1 MPWPT
6 GPRSGTLGG
15 EDGGCGGNGGSTVT
29 SRGPWHAAGPVRP
42 ISATALVLAFL
53 LVSVTTGVARSAHSA
68 AVVMPAGMTA
78 GVAVFDRRTGAF
90 TERTGADRPFRS
102 ASVVKL
108 LIALDVLWDR
118 GPAYDLPPD
127 DRVRLELM
135 LTASDDDAASH
146 YWTER
151 GESALVTR
159 MAGRLGLRSTTGPP
173 PDFPGYWGYS
183 AITAAD
189 TVRIYRYLLD
199 SAPTPVREFV
209 MGNLRRSVPYG
220 TDGFFQHFGI
230 PAVFERPWAVKQGW
244 SGFSSPAPTTV
255 PGPDDRKRAAVTGID
270 LVRPA
275 LHTTG
280 TVGDGDRCIVVALT
294 LQPVGTTADSGYAA
308 VDDLV
313 RSLSVPGATPKRPP
327 K

>member
-1 MPWPT
+1 M
-6 GPRSGTLGG
+6 
-15 EDGGCGGNGGSTVT
+15 
-29 SRGPWHAAGPVRP
+29 
-42 ISATALVLAFL
+42 ATALVLAFL

-68 AVVMPAGMTA
+68 AAVMPAGMTA

-90 TERTGADRPFRS
+90 TERVGADRPFRS

-118 GPAYDLPPD
+118 GPVYELPPA
-127 DRVRLELM
+127 DRARLEVM
-135 LTASDDDAASH
+135 LTASDDDAASY
-146 YWTER
+146 YWAQR

-159 MAGRLGLRSTTGPP
+159 MVSRLGLRSTTGPP

-199 SAPTPVREFV
+199 SAPGPVREFV

-244 SGFSSPAPTTV
+244 SGFTSPGSA
-255 PGPDDRKRAAVTGID
+255 PDDTAGDRRRAAVTSID

-280 TVGDGDRCIVVALT
+280 TVGDDDHCIVVALT
-294 LQPVGTTADSGYAA
+294 LQPVGTTADAAYTA

-313 RSLSVPGATPKRPP
+313 RSLPVPGATPEQPSA
-327 K
+327 

>member
-1 MPWPT
+1 M
-6 GPRSGTLGG
+6 
-15 EDGGCGGNGGSTVT
+15 
-29 SRGPWHAAGPVRP
+29 
-42 ISATALVLAFL
+42 ATALVLAFL
-53 LVSVTTGVARSAHSA
+53 VVSVTTGVARSAHSA
-68 AVVMPAGMTA
+68 AAVMPAGMTA

-90 TERTGADRPFRS
+90 TERVGADRPFRS

-118 GPAYDLPPD
+118 GPSYDLPPD
-127 DRVRLELM
+127 DRARLEVM

-146 YWTER
+146 YWAQR

-159 MAGRLGLRSTTGPP
+159 MVSRLGLQNTAGPP
-173 PDFPGYWGYS
+173 SEFPGYWGYS

-199 SAPTPVREFV
+199 SAPGPVREFV

-230 PAVFERPWAVKQGW
+230 PAAFERPWAVKQGW
-244 SGFSSPAPTTV
+244 SGFTSPAPTTG
-255 PGPDDRKRAAVTGID
+255 PTPDDRRRAAVTGID

-280 TVGDGDRCIVVALT
+280 TVGDGDRSIVVALT
-294 LQPVGTTADSGYAA
+294 LQPVGTTADAAYAA

-313 RSLSVPGATPKRPP
+313 RSLPVPGATPRRPP
-327 K
+327 A